1 MQESEPRLERPP
13 DFPKGDMLIR
23 PVAAWS
29 LGPCGL
35 DHGVG
40 HSCGLRGRHKH
51 LRTGSTRRARLAS

>member
-35 DHGVG
+35 E
-40 HSCGLRGRHKH
+40 
-51 LRTGSTRRARLAS
+51 RLSS